1 MPNDSECDHPEVVT
15 DISNPSPHDSAALR
29 AGFPRWIHDVN
40 PKMDWWPS
48 PGPHRIPCNYGIY
61 IYLPRK
67 LGHIKWAKCW
77 DKNIPAPWVAYGL
90 FEHLRTGYAMY
101 AIPPK
106 SCLKN
111 FAISEMLRAQMPCSH
126 LRIETHVLGRNRA
139 HKKIWLPVGMKTK
152 TERRLGS
159 IITK

>member
-1 MPNDSECDHPEVVT
+1 MIQNVTIPKSSPTFPIHPHMIAQLCGRVSHDGSTMSTRKWIDDHP
-15 DISNPSPHDSAALR
+15 L
-29 AGFPRWIHDVN
+29 
-40 PKMDWWPS
+40 
-48 PGPHRIPCNYGIY
+48 GPIGSHVIMVY